1 MTEKT
6 SWSCRISRSLRRE
19 LMNAA
24 TDPSPF
30 DSSVV
35 TNADFPGIILS
46 IDHADCGGLAFIEES
61 EATIAISD
69 PVFVTP
75 ATPEQKRRW
84 FQWMLLEVQAYSSRA
99 PGSLVRSIQPPEA
112 AESRDWITS
121 SLKDAGFFIA
131 AKAGYWVKRDCDDLQ
146 KDLSAHK
153 VTRPPA
159 MSLKTLTFDKWSQ
172 DTRLLELL
180 CELVNSILTDTQDLR
195 GLPAATTQALM
206 KQWLDQKASILLA
219 EMNAVT
225 AGLCVV
231 TNEFNEQSNASRE
244 YRIEYVGVRPGS
256 RRLGIASELIRQLP
270 ATQELFGQNS
280 TASPAAET
288 APIRLTTFADQL
300 NNSAVELYQKLG
312 LVLEADFDIWCWLA

>member
-1 MTEKT
+1 MTKT

-46 IDHADCGGLAFIEES
+46 IDRTDCGGLAFIKES

-99 PGSLVRSIQPPEA
+99 PGSLVRSIQSPEPT
-112 AESRDWITS
+112 ESRIWITS

-131 AKAGYWVKRDCDDLQ
+131 AKTGYWVKRECDDLQ
-146 KDLSAHK
+146 KDLFAHK
-153 VTRPPA
+153 VTQPPA
-159 MSLKTLTFDKWSQ
+159 MSLKTLTFEKWSQ

-180 CELVNSILTDTQDLR
+180 CELVNSILTDTQDLQ

-219 EMNAVT
+219 EMNART
-225 AGLCVV
+225 TGLCVV
-231 TNEFNEQSNASRE
+231 TKEFNGQSNASRE
-244 YRIEYVGVRPGS
+244 YRIEYVGVRPES
-256 RRLGIASELIRQLP
+256 RHLGIASELIRHLP
-270 ATQELFGQNS
+270 ASQELFEQNS
-280 TASPAAET
+280 KEGPGIDTNPVC
-288 APIRLTTFADQL
+288 LTTFADQL
-300 NNSAVELYQKLG
+300 NNSAVKLYQKLG
-312 LVLEADFDIWCWLA
+312 FVREADFDVWCWLA